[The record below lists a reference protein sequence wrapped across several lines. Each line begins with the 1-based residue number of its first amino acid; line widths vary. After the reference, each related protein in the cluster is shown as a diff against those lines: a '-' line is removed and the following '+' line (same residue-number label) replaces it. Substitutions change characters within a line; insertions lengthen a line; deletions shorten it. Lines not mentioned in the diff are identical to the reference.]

1 MPSKLRV
8 GDDAKIFTVKDF
20 NAVNEFHAPWNTW
33 SWIKLPQHVSN
44 NFSAMLLRWPL
55 VAIASYLKFQ
65 YLVCMSWQRGSSL
78 FTQSKESNDGGKYAL
93 QFDNWSWVSHAF
105 PLQGCITTS
114 IHSSC
119 NYSHACVPVKAIK
132 AIKAIDS
139 RQDTLAIGL
148 SLFKLL
154 FLAQPRN
161 WEQKR
166 AELDED
172 PQQQYELHFAICMT
186 VVSQ

>member
-20 NAVNEFHAPWNTW
+20 NAVNEFHAPWNAW
-33 SWIKLPQHVSN
+33 SLIKLSQHVSN

-55 VAIASYLKFQ
+55 AIASYLKFQ

-78 FTQSKESNDGGKYAL
+78 FTQSKESNDWGKYAL

-105 PLQGCITTS
+105 STARMHHHLHPFVMQLLPCLCT
-114 IHSSC
+114 
-119 NYSHACVPVKAIK
+119 VPVKAIK

-161 WEQKR
+161 FESKNEPNWMKILSSNTNCTSLFVWQ
-166 AELDED
+166 
-172 PQQQYELHFAICMT
+172 
-186 VVSQ
+186 